1 MKNQEQ
7 NNNLDQLFNKA
18 KADKQSL
25 DDFEKDAFAGFEMLE
40 SEQEAKDLKAAL
52 DTRINKEL
60 FKKEEERN
68 PKIYW
73 FAAAG
78 LALVIGLTVLFISN
92 NNTLS
97 SESDLAI
104 SNPEQKTEEKI
115 STDSKNELK
124 EQNVTPIEAAT
135 VVADEVPAKEITQS
149 NNSDAIKLEEP
160 AKIVKELEVE
170 KENEGLKSRMIV
182 VPAAKNETAK
192 DGYFK
197 SEKDLKDQEERRQE
211 NVATGTG
218 SNIGGDNDKSLN
230 NLDDLAKND
239 KAKEKVSGD
248 YKYATSA
255 KKADQNKV
263 VEDAEVNVQ
272 DELASTEGKK
282 GKLDEKN
289 KDADLEQSTKQPV
302 VVANNNTNAGGRETG
317 KSKHSRA
324 KKSAEKQNSNAGPGD
339 IAYSSTP
346 KSTATQEVSGEV
358 VAAVPAEAENK
369 PITTCF
375 YTGGETAITKD
386 VKEKLKAENLDQKF
400 DATLYINEKKV
411 VEKVEFINAYE
422 LTSKQKENITKI
434 LKSLSKFNVPST
446 GKKESFTYKLIYRP

>member
-40 SEQEAKDLKAAL
+40 SEQEAKNLKAAL

-60 FKKEEERN
+60 FNKEERN
-68 PKIYW
+68 PTIYW

-92 NNTLS
+92 TNDEIS
-97 SESDLAI
+97 SGSNMAI
-104 SNPEQKTEEKI
+104 SNPEQKVEEKI
-115 STDSKNELK
+115 SIDSKTELK

-135 VVADEVPAKEITQS
+135 GVSDEAPAKEIIQ
-149 NNSDAIKLEEP
+149 NNNGDALKQDEP
-160 AKIVKELEVE
+160 AKIVKQLEAE
-170 KENEGLKSRMIV
+170 KEGVKSRMI
-182 VPAAKNETAK
+182 VPAAKNEISK

-197 SEKDLKDQEERRQE
+197 NEKDANDQEEKRKE
-211 NVATGTG
+211 NVASGTVT
-218 SNIGGDNDKSLN
+218 NIGGNNDKSLN
-230 NLDDLAKND
+230 NFDDLAKND
-239 KAKEKVSGD
+239 KAKQKESSD
-248 YKYATSA
+248 YKYVTST
-255 KKADQNKV
+255 KKTDQNKV

-289 KDADLEQSTKQPV
+289 KDADLEQSVKQPV
-302 VVANNNTNAGGRETG
+302 VVANSSTNATGRDAG
-317 KSKHSRA
+317 KSKHYRA
-324 KKSAEKQNSNAGPGD
+324 KKTAEKQSSNAGPGD

-369 PITTCF
+369 PSTTCF
-375 YTGGETAITKD
+375 YTGGESAITKD
-386 VKEKLKAENLDQKF
+386 LKEKLKAENTDQKF
-400 DATLYINEKKV
+400 DAILYVNEKKV
-411 VEKVEFINAYE
+411 VEKVEFTNAYD
-422 LTSKQKENITKI
+422 LTTKQKEEVTKI
-434 LKSLSKFNVPST
+434 LKSLSKFNVPASQ
-446 GKKESFTYKLIYRP
+446 GKKENFTYKLLYRP